1 MFGIGTAEMII
12 LLVVA
17 VFMLGGLVG
26 GIILIVHLIRNSGAS
41 HSPAGASLSPC
52 PDCGRPLSPLATT
65 CP

>member
-1 MFGIGTAEMII
+1 
-12 LLVVA
+12 
-17 VFMLGGLVG
+17 MLGGLVG

-65 CP
+65 CPQCGRPLAKDAPAR